1 LRAHRQLRGYA
12 RITAN
17 PTVVATML
25 CAAGFVALRA
35 RNADGLVRGSAD
47 GHAGTVLLGEA
58 GRLAGLSLATLV
70 GLAVATA
77 VATAVVP
84 GNPGPRGEETMALRE
99 PGHARRLALRA
110 VAVTS
115 VLVASLVLAAGLLA
129 AVAAAQLVR
138 AGVTPG
144 IDLGATRPQM
154 ETLAR
159 VAVALPVLAAVGLL
173 VAALVPSNPAVAVAT
188 STGGAAAM
196 LMLQHL
202 MGHAGDVALPSAWL
216 GRWLH
221 LASADFGD
229 GYVWTIGS
237 FSSGRWFAGLGILAI
252 AAAAAIGSWSLMRRA
267 ARL

>member
-1 LRAHRQLRGYA
+1 LRAHRQLWGYA

-17 PTVVATML
+17 PTVLATML
-25 CAAGFVALRA
+25 CAGGFVALRA
-35 RNADGLVRGSAD
+35 RNADGLVQASAD

-77 VATAVVP
+77 VATTVVP

-115 VLVASLVLAAGLLA
+115 VLAASLVLAAGLLA
-129 AVAAAQLVR
+129 AVAATQLAR

-144 IDLGATRPQM
+144 IDLGVTHPQI

-159 VAVALPVLAAVGLL
+159 VAVVLPVLAAVGLL
-173 VAALVPSNPAVAVAT
+173 VAALIPSNPAVAVAA
-188 STGGAAAM
+188 STGGATAM

-221 LASADFGD
+221 LASADFGN
-229 GYVWTIGS
+229 GYVWTVGS
-237 FSSGRWFAGLGILAI
+237 YSSGRWLAGLGILAI
-252 AAAAAIGSWSLMRRA
+252 AAGAAIGSWSLMRRA

>member
-1 LRAHRQLRGYA
+1 LRAQRQLRGYA

-47 GHAGTVLLGEA
+47 GHVGTVLLGEA

-77 VATAVVP
+77 VVP

-99 PGHARRLALRA
+99 PDHARRLALRA

-129 AVAAAQLVR
+129 AVAVVQLVR

-144 IDLGATRPQM
+144 IDLGATRLQM

-159 VAVALPVLAAVGLL
+159 VAVVLPVLAAVGLL
-173 VAALVPSNPAVAVAT
+173 VAALVPSNPAVAVAA

-237 FSSGRWFAGLGILAI
+237 FSSGRWLAGLGILAI
-252 AAAAAIGSWSLMRRA
+252 AIAAAIGSWSLMRRA

>member
-17 PTVVATML
+17 PTVLATML
-25 CAAGFVALRA
+25 CAGGFVALRA
-35 RNADGLVRGSAD
+35 RNADGLVQASAD

-77 VATAVVP
+77 VATTVVP

-110 VAVTS
+110 VAVSS
-115 VLVASLVLAAGLLA
+115 VLVATLVLAAGLLA
-129 AVAAAQLVR
+129 AVAGAQLVR

-144 IDLGATRPQM
+144 IDVGATRPQL

-159 VAVALPVLAAVGLL
+159 VAALLPVLAAVGLL
-173 VAALVPSNPAVAVAT
+173 VAALVPSNPAVAVAA

-202 MGHAGDVALPSAWL
+202 MGHAGDVALPSGWL
-216 GRWLH
+216 ARWLH

-229 GYVWTIGS
+229 AYVWTSGS
-237 FSSGRWFAGLGILAI
+237 FSSGRWLAGLGILAI
-252 AAAAAIGSWSLMRRA
+252 AVAAAIGSWSLMRRA